1 MGVGEHPVGI
11 CILGASPRT
20 TFCPHLLNESCSVSR
35 TGELRKEKNKRD
47 KCIASFFPSFL
58 IHSASICCMLRAV
71 LRLGVPWGFFMPV
84 VHEGCSGGVCA
95 PARLPVAYAELP
107 KPPPWAFVGR
117 GCRPHCRRNLPLALL
132 GLLDSVLDSFGSSL
146 MLIPPGHMTSSLLSS
161 FYDYTG

>member
-1 MGVGEHPVGI
+1 MSGRGI
-11 CILGASPRT
+11 QLDWCDAEGRNPR
-20 TFCPHLLNESCSVSR
+20 ECSVSR

-132 GLLDSVLDSFGSSL
+132 GLLATGSHGSSRTDPVADHTR
-146 MLIPPGHMTSSLLSS
+146 IT
-161 FYDYTG
+161 